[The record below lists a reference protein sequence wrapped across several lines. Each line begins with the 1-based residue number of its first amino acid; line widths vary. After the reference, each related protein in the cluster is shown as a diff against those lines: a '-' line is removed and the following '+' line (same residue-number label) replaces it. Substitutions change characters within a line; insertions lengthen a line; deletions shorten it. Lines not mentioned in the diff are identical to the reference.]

1 MVRLRISHRVATD
14 MRTRAGVS
22 LALSAM
28 LCSQLGLAFSVEL
41 IDDLGPEGT
50 AWIRLA
56 WAGVLFLVV
65 VRPRPRDF
73 SATSFWTCVLLGITT
88 AGVTMFFIAALARL
102 PLGTA
107 SALEFLGPLGVAVWR
122 GPRDAWMWPMLA
134 AAGVACLT
142 EPWHGVVDLVGVW
155 CALGAAACWAAYILL
170 TQRAGNE
177 VQGARALA
185 VSMPVAAV
193 IATAVAGPATVD
205 RLTWELILVGLGLAI
220 LLPVLAFL
228 LDLLA
233 LRRLPAPTF
242 GTLVALEPAL
252 ALLIGLVVLTQI
264 PSLVAML
271 GVGLV
276 VAAGIGVTRSS
287 RRIPPYS
294 GGVPLRAD

>member
-1 MVRLRISHRVATD
+1 MTTSETRPN
-14 MRTRAGVS
+14 TRAGVS
-22 LALSAM
+22 LAVTAM
-28 LCSQLGLAFSVEL
+28 LCSQLGLAVSVDL

-50 AWIRLA
+50 AWLRLV
-56 WAGVLFLVV
+56 WAGILFLVV

-73 SATSFWTCVLLGITT
+73 STTAFWTCVLLGIAT
-88 AGVTMFFIAALARL
+88 AGVTMLFIAALARL
-102 PLGTA
+102 PLSTA

-122 GPRDAWMWPMLA
+122 GRRDAWMWPMLG

-142 EPWHGVVDLVGVW
+142 EPWHGAVDLVGVW
-155 CALGAAACWAAYILL
+155 FAVGAAACWAAYIVL
-170 TQRAGNE
+170 TQRAGSE

-193 IATAVAGPATVD
+193 IATVVAGPTAVG
-205 RLTWELILVGLGLAI
+205 RLTWELILVGLGLAV
-220 LLPVLAFL
+220 LLPGLAFL

-233 LRRLPAPTF
+233 LQRLPAPTF
-242 GTLVALEPAL
+242 GTLVALEPAI

-264 PSLVAML
+264 PSVVAAL

-276 VAAGIGVTRSS
+276 VAAGIGATRSN
-287 RRIPPYS
+287 RRTPPHG